1 MGYQD
6 ISWCQNDHPAA
17 QYCRIAPG
25 EEKVRSDGMDLPPSV
40 AGLLAGKFAGIYF
53 FTWLVIKMGFA
64 GLLKGMTWVNLTG
77 VCLLGGIGF
86 TVSLFIA
93 NLSFGDS
100 PVLLTQA
107 KMGVILGT
115 VLAGVLAYLV
125 LQFALPKQPAQE

>member
-1 MGYQD
+1 MGMAT
-6 ISWCQNDHPAA
+6 WA
-17 QYCRIAPG
+17 
-25 EEKVRSDGMDLPPSV
+25 VL

-77 VCLLGGIGF
+77 ICLLGGIGF

>member
-1 MGYQD
+1 MNLIVICHLGD
-6 ISWCQNDHPAA
+6 I
-17 QYCRIAPG
+17 
-25 EEKVRSDGMDLPPSV
+25 
-40 AGLLAGKFAGIYF
+40 GL
-53 FTWLVIKMGFA
+53 
-64 GLLKGMTWVNLTG
+64 
-77 VCLLGGIGF
+77 
-86 TVSLFIA
+86 TVSLLKA

>member
-1 MGYQD
+1 
-6 ISWCQNDHPAA
+6 
-17 QYCRIAPG
+17 
-25 EEKVRSDGMDLPPSV
+25 
-40 AGLLAGKFAGIYF
+40 
-53 FTWLVIKMGFA
+53 MGFA
-64 GLLKGMTWVNLTG
+64 GLLNGMTWVNLKG

-100 PVLLTQA
+100 QVLLTQA

>member
-1 MGYQD
+1 MLFR
-6 ISWCQNDHPAA
+6 SVSLTADH
-17 QYCRIAPG
+17 G
-25 EEKVRSDGMDLPPSV
+25 GLEVGMATWAVL

-77 VCLLGGIGF
+77 ICLLGGIGF